1 MLSPLNV
8 SSVLLLG
15 ILLGACAPAPVSPA
29 ASAPPCAGVSDADV
43 ASTLQI
49 LRANV
54 ESIHAKNVTDFESK
68 GVPAQKL
75 LGAVVEVRATP
86 GMSGPW
92 LTRVLRCD
100 ASRTL
105 VSEGADVEARENG
118 ASFTI
123 AIESRDPAVAH
134 EILSR
139 AEQLASAR

>member
-1 MLSPLNV
+1 MQFPLNV
-8 SSVLLLG
+8 SSVSLLC
-15 ILLGACAPAPVSPA
+15 ILLGACAPPAVSPV
-29 ASAPPCAGVSDADV
+29 ASAAPCAGISDADV
-43 ASTLQI
+43 TSTLQT

-54 ESIHAKNVTDFESK
+54 ESIRAKNVTDFESK
-68 GVPAQKL
+68 GAPAQKL
-75 LGAVVEVRATP
+75 LGAVVEVRAIP

-105 VSEGADVEARENG
+105 VSEGAEVEARENG

-123 AIESRDPAVAH
+123 AIESRDPVVAH